1 MSTPKKRVLIIGAGY
16 AGATVAVRLAGRS
29 RGRAEVTVV
38 NPRPQ
43 FVNRLRLH
51 TIAIGR
57 AVPAPDLRRM
67 LGAGVTLVEGHVT
80 TLDPDGRR
88 ATVSGPDGVR
98 TLAFDRV
105 VVATGSTTAAAPVPG
120 GELVH
125 AVGDLESAHRLRT
138 AFAALPAG
146 APVSVVGGGF
156 TGLETVAELA
166 ESRPDVRVR
175 LVTAGEVAGWFTPTA
190 AQYVR
195 RTLEDLGV
203 EAIGGTRVRAVAPDR
218 LVLEDGAEVPSGLT
232 VWCGGFAT
240 PPLARDAGIAV
251 DDRGAIL
258 TDAALRSLSHPAV
271 LAVGDAGHTPA
282 PDGARFSMSCQFAF
296 PSAAHAADALV
307 GDTVIGFDGAV
318 DDGAVEDRA
327 LDLGFTARCVSLG
340 RRHAVLQPTTATD
353 VARGRAVTGRAA
365 VLAKQFQVRG
375 TVGAIGLERRLPG
388 AIRWPHADRPVQ
400 DAPSAAGSAP

>member
-1 MSTPKKRVLIIGAGY
+1 MGDMSTPKKRVLVIGAGY
-16 AGATVAVRLAGRS
+16 AGATVAVRLAGRT

-51 TIAIGR
+51 HVAIGR

-80 TLDPDGRR
+80 TLDPDAGR
-88 ATVSGPDGVR
+88 ATVAGPDGVR
-98 TLAFDRV
+98 VLAFDRV

-146 APVSVVGGGF
+146 TPVSVVGGGF

-166 ESRPDVRVR
+166 ESRPDVPVR
-175 LVTAGEVAGWFTPTA
+175 LVTAGEVGGWFTPPA
-190 AQYVR
+190 AEHVR

-203 EAIGGTRVRAVAPDR
+203 EALGGTRVRAVTPDR

-232 VWCGGFAT
+232 VWCGGFAA

-282 PDGARFSMSCQFAF
+282 PDGERFSMSCQFAF

-307 GDTVIGFDGAV
+307 GDTVIGFDGPV
-318 DDGAVEDRA
+318 DDRP

-353 VARGRAVTGRAA
+353 VARGRAMTGRAA
-365 VLAKQFQVRG
+365 VLAKQVQVRG
-375 TVGAIGLERRLPG
+375 TVAAIGLERRLPG

-400 DAPSAAGSAP
+400 DAPTAAGSAP

>member
-1 MSTPKKRVLIIGAGY
+1 MGDMSTSKKRVLVIGAGY

-29 RGRAEVTVV
+29 RGRVEVTVV
-38 NPRPQ
+38 NPRPR

-51 TIAIGR
+51 HVAIGR
-57 AVPAPDLRRM
+57 AVPAPDLHRM

-80 TLDPDGRR
+80 TLDPGAGR

-98 TLAFDRV
+98 VLAFDRV

-146 APVSVVGGGF
+146 TPVSVVGGGF

-166 ESRPDVRVR
+166 ESRPDVPVR
-175 LVTAGEVAGWFTPTA
+175 LVTAGEVGGWFTPPA
-190 AQYVR
+190 AEHVR
-195 RTLEDLGV
+195 RTLKDLGV
-203 EAIGGTRVRAVAPDR
+203 EALGATRVRAVAPDR

-232 VWCGGFAT
+232 VWCGGFAA

-258 TDAALRSLSHPAV
+258 TDGALRSLSHPAV
-271 LAVGDAGHTPA
+271 LAVGDAGHTPS
-282 PDGARFSMSCQFAF
+282 PDGERFSMSCQFAF

-307 GDTVIGFDGAV
+307 GDVLIGFDGAV
-318 DDGAVEDRA
+318 GDRP

-375 TVGAIGLERRLPG
+375 TVAAIGLERRLPG
-388 AIRWPHADRPVQ
+388 AIRWPHAERPVA